1 MSEHYEDLLGLNRPE
16 YAGSGEGILS
26 ALAWSLVS
34 NAEQY
39 DANVF
44 EFAQNGSPRKK
55 KFKVIETRVN
65 DATQV
70 AQSANAN
77 RIVFPELNGLDV
89 AFLDAFRGVLPAKAL
104 SFPAVPLVANAA
116 LLQNPQGFKGKKNPA
131 NYAAIVEQLY
141 CLGAGEKVATN
152 AAASRWYS
160 SLARQ
165 EDIRVLRCLNGLAEK
180 CGPTT
185 SGGKVTKPV
194 VAPVP
199 SKSLRL
205 APDWIRGYRNTPF
218 QWFYRSWNSF
228 CDPTWLDVLPRRR
241 WADWA
246 TCLLRTALGTC
257 YLWEARFYRE
267 LAKTLAGRQTMDS
280 FNGNMELLAWP
291 GREAK
296 VSARDVNTRIRQDI
310 AIGDQVRKEISDL
323 LAESPETRPSLD
335 QASLQEIVSYL
346 ESRLKLRETNPFALM
361 LSEEVK
367 GEAPNTRETVVY
379 SLQCRAE
386 TGVDADYYSLLARRS
401 RRYLVVEPGPEWI
414 VVIASMVA
422 GAPGQP
428 TTLHHIRRELE
439 CLGLRPNR
447 TVLVAELERAGLA
460 RNSHD
465 ADEALEVIA
474 AFEGGLQ

>member
-1 MSEHYEDLLGLNRPE
+1 
-16 YAGSGEGILS
+16 
-26 ALAWSLVS
+26 LAWSLVQ
-34 NAEQY
+34 NAQHY
-39 DANVF
+39 DANVY
-44 EFAQNGSPRKK
+44 EFAQNGAPKK
-55 KFKVIETRVN
+55 KTSKAIETRSTG
-65 DATQV
+65 ATQV
-70 AQSANAN
+70 TQLAKANGIA
-77 RIVFPELNGLDV
+77 FPSLNGLEV
-89 AFLDAFRGVLPAKAL
+89 AFLDAFRGVLPTDAK
-104 SFPAVPLVANAA
+104 SFPAIPLVANAA
-116 LLQNPQGFKGKKNPA
+116 LLQNPEGVLGKDNPA

-141 CLGAGEKVATN
+141 CLGAGKKVPSN

-160 SLARQ
+160 SLAR
-165 EDIRVLRCLNGLAEK
+165 EENIRVLRCLNGLAEK
-180 CGPTT
+180 CGPTK
-185 SGGKVTKPV
+185 SGGVVAAPV
-194 VAPVP
+194 VDPAP
-199 SKSLRL
+199 STSLHL
-205 APDWIRGYRNTPF
+205 APEWIRGYRNTPF

-228 CDPTWLDVLPRRR
+228 CEPTWLDVLPRRR

-257 YLWEARFYRE
+257 YLWEARFYHE
-267 LAKTLAGRQTMDS
+267 LAKTLAGRQTLE
-280 FNGNMELLAWP
+280 NLGGNMELLAWS
-291 GREAK
+291 GRAAK
-296 VSARDVNTRIRQDI
+296 VSARDVNTRLRQDI
-310 AIGDQVRKEISDL
+310 AIGEQVRKEISDL
-323 LAESPETRPSLD
+323 LAGSPMTGPSLAE
-335 QASLQEIVSYL
+335 ASLKEVVSYL
-346 ESRLKLRETNPFALM
+346 QSMLKPNEPNPFAMM

-367 GEAPNTRETVVY
+367 AEAKNTRETVVY

-414 VVIASMVA
+414 VVIASMA
-422 GAPGQP
+422 TGAPGQP